1 MICFSFKIFY
11 FPGFIWIDESF
22 FGISSFKPKIGI
34 RSMVYYT
41 SFLQGMTNKTSYL
54 PGSSKFIYIISL
66 VNPFNDAKICIYV
79 LLKIL
84 YS

>member
-1 MICFSFKIFY
+1 
-11 FPGFIWIDESF
+11 
-22 FGISSFKPKIGI
+22 
-34 RSMVYYT
+34 MVYYT

-84 YS
+84 YSKF